1 MKDNRKLTAW
11 VAQVDELLTRVAED
25 REGTRA
31 LLAHAA
37 QNLIDDRVDIP
48 SPTVLVL
55 FEGSDEEGYRVVLE
69 VFGGLYPCEEVKST
83 FDEAESSA
91 LEVRKLLDSV
101 VVNTAPAEDPE
112 DVAADLDLVI
122 LEQDVEGIEA

>member
-1 MKDNRKLTAW
+1 MEDNRKLTAW
-11 VAQVDELLTRVAED
+11 VAQVDELLERVAAD
-25 REGTRA
+25 SEGKRA

-37 QNLIDDRVDIP
+37 QNLIDERVEIP

-55 FEGSDEEGYRVVLE
+55 FEGNDKEGYRVALE
-69 VFGGLYPCEEVKST
+69 VFGALYPCEQVKST

-101 VVNTAPAEDPE
+101 VLNTAPAEEPE
-112 DVAADLDLVI
+112 DVAADLGLTI
-122 LEQDVEGIEA
+122 LDSTVEGTEA